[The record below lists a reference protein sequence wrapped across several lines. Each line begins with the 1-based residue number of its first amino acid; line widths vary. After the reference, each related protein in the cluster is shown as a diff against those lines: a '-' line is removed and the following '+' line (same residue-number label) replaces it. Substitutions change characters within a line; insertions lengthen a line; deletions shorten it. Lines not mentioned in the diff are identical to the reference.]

1 MWTEMARSRR
11 QRQTRSQRPRVQS
24 SGSSAAGTR
33 EAGEK
38 LAELRQ
44 HLGLT
49 QVQLAERLTASQ
61 RAVSHVEHEPT
72 PRVATIAAYVQALG
86 GRLELRAVFADRAV
100 ALKLTDEQ
108 QTTR

>member
-24 SGSSAAGTR
+24 SGSSAAGT
-33 EAGEK
+33 
-38 LAELRQ
+38 
-44 HLGLT
+44 
-49 QVQLAERLTASQ
+49 Q
-61 RAVSHVEHEPT
+61 RAVSHVEHEPN

>member
-11 QRQTRSQRPRVQS
+11 QRQARSQRPRVRS
-24 SGSSAAGTR
+24 SGSSVAGTR
-33 EAGEK
+33 AAGEK

-44 HLGLT
+44 HIGLT

-61 RAVSHVEHEPT
+61 RAVSHVEHEPN

-108 QTTR
+108 QATR